1 MNNKSQSSFSEN
13 QSASIGTK
21 FVQNQPQQPNKEQ
34 IEDDQESQNN
44 EQTNKQE
51 YQNQYSQYYDENIL
65 DYKKRQSLKSQQQN
79 SQYNKQKQNKEMQFK
94 LLRTNRRS
102 AFTRKNLIVVKSVKQ
117 RILDLWKSSII
128 SRNSKYKLFYNYLFT
143 AFTLIQCFYISIHI
157 SFGIKL
163 LELVEINAIYA
174 FFSLNILDL
183 VIQLN
188 TDILVKGQEIRT
200 RELIFKEQIKR
211 CAFEDIFP
219 LVMFSIYYSLNFQI
233 DFRYILLPFLIKMRK
248 FNSLVKHFEESSTL
262 DVRSYNIAQLVK
274 LVFIMIFVSHFATC
288 IWIYEAKS
296 IFTDNNWMSF
306 FSINQYHWQE
316 QYVRGYYF
324 IIVTMSTIGYGDL
337 YPINAFEIIMAIFTI
352 IFATGIF
359 GYSINQIGFI
369 FNQIQEYMER
379 KKVSQQLQYKIREYL
394 DSFWREELLIKTDNE
409 STIVNMLNNSLKN
422 ELFKETYF
430 VAFQN
435 SILNEYFSSEVLT
448 QCIKHIKEVQCIP
461 EQIVFSKGDSFDNSI
476 YFVESGNIDLYIPD
490 NSQISVLQSLKAGEC
505 FGTYSFFTAENRTC
519 FARSKG
525 FSNILKINRQIY
537 FSLYISL
544 NNKLLYIREDFIDVL
559 KSHSQDY
566 EMFCHIKDK
575 LFFAKEFGL
584 IYDYCFKCE
593 GNKHL
598 IYQCPKLHYCPDKKQ
613 LIFKEQQ
620 AEQKR
625 DTTFERS
632 KVKQQGFFRQKMQI
646 EDGFLQ
652 LIDEKEDLIEE
663 FEDLYLYGNMYEV
676 AKDEIDSHYQ
686 KQSSNNNNSNNSNN
700 NNNSSSN
707 QQNKNGQQI
716 PQHHRNS
723 QLSSNSQLSLH
734 DRPNNQSQFNRR
746 GSRESTRRMLGRR
759 VTTKEDISDLNQ
771 YFKGRK
777 KSTQISSTV
786 IVPSQQQQPF
796 ISQLQQQWFNHLQK
810 KNTSLT
816 SMNEFEEEK
825 PQRQYF
831 NVQQQDN
838 QYLNKTESIKD
849 NTKLSNQQT
858 QSEHS
863 IKSHKNITNNNNNNN
878 ITKQLTQQS
887 TIVQSNQFIIT
898 NLNNIITMLQSMSI
912 NPPTTN
918 NSQYQINVKNNNLE
932 QQSTLNSHALNQ
944 NQEEKQLLKV
954 DNYSRGQTSN
964 YRNNTHYSKSSRQF
978 NFNMELDSMK
988 IMKQYMIE
996 SNYVTVIESLNRVFL
1011 NEIRKTRKASFK
1023 SRIKTNMTQHRI
1035 DIFLKNQELRKSNS
1049 QKNIINVQVVYKKSS
1064 FDCYDYENKNPDFAK
1079 SMSLDFIQDDRMSR
1093 MSRLSQSKVDVYKS
1107 RASHTLFVS
1116 NNNNNNSNN
1125 LSLNQSQLN
1134 LVDKNGCDFRKN
1146 WDMNESQEKAIMDI
1160 SNFTPNKPQ
1169 FY

>member
-1 MNNKSQSSFSEN
+1 MKNRSQSSFSEN

-21 FVQNQPQQPNKEQ
+21 FVENQANKQNDQQN
-34 IEDDQESQNN
+34 EDDQVSQNN
-44 EQTNKQE
+44 EQTDKKG
-51 YQNQYSQYYDENIL
+51 YQQQLIQIIKNQPKICF
-65 DYKKRQSLKSQQQN
+65 YKKKSDCCQNIQTKTIRSMEIKYIQQ
-79 SQYNKQKQNKEMQFK
+79 
-94 LLRTNRRS
+94 
-102 AFTRKNLIVVKSVKQ
+102 
-117 RILDLWKSSII
+117 
-128 SRNSKYKLFYNYLFT
+128 KYV
-143 AFTLIQCFYISIHI
+143 HI

-163 LELVEINAIYA
+163 LDLASINTIYA
-174 FFSLNILDL
+174 FFSLNVFDL

-188 TDILVKGQEIRT
+188 TDILVKGQEIRV
-200 RELIFKEQIKR
+200 RDLILKEYLKKSAI
-211 CAFEDIFP
+211 EDVLP
-219 LVMFSIYYSLNFQI
+219 LVMFSIYYSLNFNI
-233 DFRYILLPFLIKMRK
+233 DFRYILLPFLVKMRK

-262 DVRSYNIAQLVK
+262 NVRQYNIAQLVK
-274 LVFIMIFVSHFATC
+274 LVFIMLFVSHFATC

-296 IFTDNNWMSF
+296 IFTDNNWMVF
-306 FSINQYHWQE
+306 FNINQYHWQE
-316 QYVRGYYF
+316 QYIRGYYF

-369 FNQIQEYMER
+369 FNQIQEMEKKINNDIQIINRYMER
-379 KKVSQQLQYKIREYL
+379 KKVSHQLQYKIREYL

-409 STIVNMLNNSLKN
+409 SMIVNMLNNSLKN

-448 QCIKHIKEVQCIP
+448 QSIKHIKEIQCIP
-461 EQIVFSKGDSFDNSI
+461 EQIIFSKGDSFDHSI

-505 FGTYSFFTAENRTC
+505 FGTYSFFTAEDRTC
-519 FARSKG
+519 CARSKG
-525 FSNILKINRQIY
+525 FSNILKINR
-537 FSLYISL
+537 
-544 NNKLLYIREDFIDVL
+544 EDFIEVL

-575 LFFAKEFGL
+575 LYFQKEFGL

-593 GNKHL
+593 GNRHL

-613 LIFKEQQ
+613 LIFKDQQ

-625 DTTFERS
+625 DNKYQRTQT
-632 KVKQQGFFRQKMQI
+632 KQQGFFRQKMQI
-646 EDGFLQ
+646 EEGFLQ

-676 AKDEIDSHYQ
+676 VKDDLDSHYQ
-686 KQSSNNNNSNNSNN
+686 KQSSNNNNNNNSNIN
-700 NNNSSSN
+700 INNNSNIN

-716 PQHHRNS
+716 SQHKRNS
-723 QLSSNSQLSLH
+723 QLSQNSQLSIH
-734 DRPNNQSQFNRR
+734 DRPGNQSQFNRR

-786 IVPSQQQQPF
+786 IVQPQHQQPF
-796 ISQLQQQWFNHLQK
+796 ISQLQQQWINQLQK

-816 SMNEFEEEK
+816 SMNEIEEEK

-831 NVQQQDN
+831 NGQQQEN
-838 QYLNKTESIKD
+838 HYLNKTESIKD

-863 IKSHKNITNNNNNNN
+863 IKSHKNINNNNN
-878 ITKQLTQQS
+878 ISKQLTQQS
-887 TIVQSNQFIIT
+887 TMIQSNQFIIN
-898 NLNNIITMLQSMSI
+898 NLNNIITMLQSMCI
-912 NPPTTN
+912 NPPTATN
-918 NSQYQINVKNNNLE
+918 NSSYQINIKNNNLE

-944 NQEEKQLLKV
+944 NQEEKQQQLKL

-964 YRNNTHYSKSSRQF
+964 TRNNTHYSKSNKQF
-978 NFNMELDSMK
+978 NFNMDLDSMK

-996 SNYVTVIESLNRVFL
+996 SNYTTVIESLNRVFL

-1093 MSRLSQSKVDVYKS
+1093 VSRLSQSKQDINKS
-1107 RASHTLFVS
+1107 RASHTLFV
-1116 NNNNNNSNN
+1116 NNNNINNNSNS
-1125 LSLNQSQLN
+1125 LSLNQSQIN
-1134 LVDKNGCDFRKN
+1134 LFERNNNDQRKN
-1146 WDMNESQEKAIMDI
+1146 WDMNESQERAILDI
-1160 SNFTPNKPQ
+1160 SHFTPNKPS
-1169 FY
+1169 F

>member
-1 MNNKSQSSFSEN
+1 
-13 QSASIGTK
+13 
-21 FVQNQPQQPNKEQ
+21 
-34 IEDDQESQNN
+34 
-44 EQTNKQE
+44 
-51 YQNQYSQYYDENIL
+51 
-65 DYKKRQSLKSQQQN
+65 
-79 SQYNKQKQNKEMQFK
+79 
-94 LLRTNRRS
+94 
-102 AFTRKNLIVVKSVKQ
+102 
-117 RILDLWKSSII
+117 
-128 SRNSKYKLFYNYLFT
+128 
-143 AFTLIQCFYISIHI
+143 
-157 SFGIKL
+157 
-163 LELVEINAIYA
+163 
-174 FFSLNILDL
+174 
-183 VIQLN
+183 
-188 TDILVKGQEIRT
+188 
-200 RELIFKEQIKR
+200 
-211 CAFEDIFP
+211 
-219 LVMFSIYYSLNFQI
+219 
-233 DFRYILLPFLIKMRK
+233 MRK

-296 IFTDNNWMSF
+296 IFTDNNWMNF
-306 FSINQYHWQE
+306 FHINQYQWEE

-324 IIVTMSTIGYGDL
+324 IIVTMSTIGYGDM
-337 YPINAFEIIMAIFTI
+337 YPINSFEIVMAIFTI

-359 GYSINQIGFI
+359 GYSINQMGFI

-435 SILNEYFSSEVLT
+435 SILNEHFSSEVLT

-505 FGTYSFFTAENRTC
+505 FGSYSFFTAENRTC
-519 FARSKG
+519 YARSRG
-525 FSNILKINRQIY
+525 FSNVLKINR
-537 FSLYISL
+537 
-544 NNKLLYIREDFIDVL
+544 EDFIEVL

-625 DTTFERS
+625 DTKFERS
-632 KVKQQGFFRQKMQI
+632 KIKQQGFFRQKMQI

-676 AKDEIDSHYQ
+676 AKDDLDSQYQ
-686 KQSSNNNNSNNSNN
+686 KQSSNNNNSNNNSN
-700 NNNSSSN
+700 SN
-707 QQNKNGQQI
+707 QQSKNGQQI
-716 PQHHRNS
+716 SQHQRNS
-723 QLSSNSQLSLH
+723 QVSSNSQLSVH
-734 DRPNNQSQFNRR
+734 DRPSNQSQFNRR

-777 KSTQISSTV
+777 KSTQMSSTV
-786 IVPSQQQQPF
+786 IVQSQHQQPYM
-796 ISQLQQQWFNHLQK
+796 SQLQQQWYLQK
-810 KNTSLT
+810 KNISLT

-825 PQRQYF
+825 PQRQYL
-831 NVQQQDN
+831 NGQQQEN

-849 NTKLSNQQT
+849 TTKLCNQQT
-858 QSEHS
+858 IQSENS
-863 IKSHKNITNNNNNNN
+863 IKSHKNINNNNNN
-878 ITKQLTQQS
+878 ITKQLTKQS
-887 TIVQSNQFIIT
+887 TMLQPNQFIIN
-898 NLNNIITMLQSMSI
+898 NLNNIITMLQSMCI
-912 NPPTTN
+912 NPPTPN
-918 NSQYQINVKNNNLE
+918 NSSYQINVKNNNLE

-944 NQEEKQLLKV
+944 NQEEKFGLKL
-954 DNYSRGQTSN
+954 DNLSRGQTSN

-996 SNYVTVIESLNRVFL
+996 SNYITVIESLNRVFL
-1011 NEIRKTRKASFK
+1011 NEMRKTRKASFK

-1064 FDCYDYENKNPDFAK
+1064 FDCYDYENKNPDFPK

-1093 MSRLSQSKVDVYKS
+1093 VSRLSQSKVEIQKS
-1107 RASHTLFVS
+1107 RASHTLFL
-1116 NNNNNNSNN
+1116 NNSNN

-1134 LVDKNGCDFRKN
+1134 LVDRNVYDFRKN
-1146 WDMNESQEKAIMDI
+1146 WEMNESQEKAIQDI